1 MVPEQGDDGMG
12 MQIASNVIAISTL
25 NGLEKNRKKQSKA
38 LNQAASGT
46 RINYAGDDASGYA
59 ISERMRVQI
68 RSLNQDVENVKTGK
82 DLLHTAEGG
91 VQSIVNELRNLKA
104 MALDSANDTNTDV
117 DRATIQKEFSSR
129 MEEINDIAATTNY
142 NGKILLDGR
151 YGELGCGVQKQQFGV
166 NSNGIISS
174 KTTLQGVQTL
184 LTKTVAVSLA
194 ASSNSTIVYDPN
206 SPFKYNDKISGLF
219 PVATGN
225 HALSSLGGITG
236 YSPYGRLSIAEDS
249 SWKDAAGN
257 PFAKLDIYDSVS
269 SEGTI
274 PSDPPK
280 SYWLNSSKGKVL
292 TKKELVNVLGDTA
305 TIKGANAI
313 RGIKEGGTGI
323 ISKNEVTQA
332 IELIDYTA
340 SIVPGSGNT
349 VEKLDFSGMIGTL
362 PTDLDNQGFTLLCA
376 ACYQDIAVKFDANL
390 AQGNGELLTGSA
402 IRPDPVNHNKS
413 VTVDTYAYVVG
424 VKGVAD
430 GKGLEAAVFNG
441 MAVAQG
447 GAKTDDFGN
456 SYVTMAAR
464 HDVRITKIGDAY
476 YLSKDSVRMVIVEGF
491 EGKLT
496 GGSTPATGGEL
507 TPTDPGG
514 GTTPVDPG
522 GGTGPVPSGG
532 GEAGDV
538 ITDNAQMESGSLIIH
553 TGTKA
558 NQHLRLFLN
567 DMHTSAM
574 GLDDAGVDPLERAL
588 KSIGMLDTAIDYA
601 LNESTRVG
609 AYISRLDATQDN
621 LTTAHENVTH
631 AESVIRDADMAK
643 TMTEYAKDGILSQ
656 AAQAML
662 SQANQ
667 QGHAVLNLLQ
677 G

>member
-38 LNQAASGT
+38 LNQATSGT

-151 YGELGCGVQKQQFGV
+151 YGNTNINSNDSSSTALLMVGKTGILSDYIISQNKNVQKTILPC
-166 NSNGIISS
+166 NAISETII
-174 KTTLQGVQTL
+174 
-184 LTKTVAVSLA
+184 
-194 ASSNSTIVYDPN
+194 YDPN
-206 SPFKYNDKISGLF
+206 EPLIYNSKIGGLF
-219 PVATGN
+219 PKGGLYTDV
-225 HALSSLGGITG
+225 SLGGIAG
-236 YSPYGRLSIAEDS
+236 YSP
-249 SWKDAAGN
+249 
-257 PFAKLDIYDSVS
+257 PF
-269 SEGTI
+269 
-274 PSDPPK
+274 
-280 SYWLNSSKGKVL
+280 
-292 TKKELVNVLGDTA
+292 
-305 TIKGANAI
+305 
-313 RGIKEGGTGI
+313 R
-323 ISKNEVTQA
+323 
-332 IELIDYTA
+332 
-340 SIVPGSGNT
+340 GSGGST
-349 VEKLDFSGMIGTL
+349 HEKIDFSNVTGNL
-362 PTDLDNQGFTLLCA
+362 PTDLDNQGFTIYCTD
-376 ACYQDIAVKFDANL
+376 CYQDVTVKFDAERE
-390 AQGNGELLTGSA
+390 QGTGKVVVGKAYRPSTKHLGENEE
-402 IRPDPVNHNKS
+402 VNC
-413 VTVDTYAYVVG
+413 YAFVIG
-424 VKGVAD
+424 VKGVSS
-430 GKGLEAAVFNG
+430 GKELEDAVFSG
-441 MAVAQG
+441 ISSVRSSS
-447 GAKTDDFGN
+447 TDEYGN
-456 SYVTMAAR
+456 TFTQMIAY
-464 HDVRITKIGDAY
+464 HNLGITKSGSDY
-476 YLSKDSVRMVIVEGF
+476 YLTKSEFRMVIAEGF

-496 GGSTPATGGEL
+496 GGSTPATGGEF
-507 TPTDPGG
+507 TPIDPGG

-538 ITDNAQMESGSLIIH
+538 ITDNAQMEAGSLIIH

-643 TMTEYAKDGILSQ
+643 TMTEYAKDDILSQ

-662 SQANQ
+662 AQANQ